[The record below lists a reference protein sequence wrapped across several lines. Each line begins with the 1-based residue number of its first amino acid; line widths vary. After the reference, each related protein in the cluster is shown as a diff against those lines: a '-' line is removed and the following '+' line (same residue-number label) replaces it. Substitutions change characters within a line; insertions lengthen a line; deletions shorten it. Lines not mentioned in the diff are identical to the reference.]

1 MNEKFV
7 KEVPIPEINED
18 ESDREIIKGILDSQK
33 ELERAYK
40 NLNLAEGELIDYYI
54 YKIKSEQSKINY
66 LLKKAKNKQLV
77 LSSTESKSILKELKI
92 SYKEA

>member
-40 NLNLAEGELIDYYI
+40 NFNLAEGELIDYYI